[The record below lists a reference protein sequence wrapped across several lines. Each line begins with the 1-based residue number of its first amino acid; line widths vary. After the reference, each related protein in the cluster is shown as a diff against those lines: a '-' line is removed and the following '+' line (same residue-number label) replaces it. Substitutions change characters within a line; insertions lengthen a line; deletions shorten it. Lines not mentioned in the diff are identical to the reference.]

1 MNKHVLI
8 VEDDAPIRESLK
20 RVLENSGYEVI
31 VAADGQKA
39 LEEFESHEVDLVIL
53 DLNLPI
59 KAGWEAFEAL
69 TRTNPLLPVII
80 ITGMPNQFSFAQA
93 AGAGALLEKPIDVP
107 LLMHTI
113 EDLLNEPDDRR
124 LSRLCGFVSSTRYAL
139 AAHSAVQRDLRDR
152 ASKPLTSNLR

>member
-1 MNKHVLI
+1 MNKNVLI
-8 VEDDAPIRESLK
+8 VEDDAPIRESLR

-31 VAADGQKA
+31 AAADGQEA
-39 LEEFESHEVDLVIL
+39 LEQFSSREADIVIL

-59 KAGWEAFEAL
+59 QPGWEIFEVL

-80 ITGMPNQFSFAQA
+80 ITGMPNQFEFAQA

-113 EDLLNEPDDRR
+113 EDLLSEPSEKR
-124 LSRLCGFVSSTRYAL
+124 LGRLCGFVSNTRYAL
-139 AAHSAVQRDLRDR
+139 ATHSALRGDLRER
-152 ASKPLTSNLR
+152 ANVPYKSHCQ

>member
-8 VEDDAPIRESLK
+8 VEDDAPIRESLR
-20 RVLENSGYEVI
+20 RVLENSGYEVT

-39 LEEFESHEVDLVIL
+39 VEEFSAHEADIVIL

-59 KAGWEAFEAL
+59 KAGWEAFEVL

-80 ITGMPNQFSFAQA
+80 ITGMPNQVEFARA

-107 LLMHTI
+107 LLMHTM
-113 EDLLNEPDDRR
+113 EDLLNEPDEKR
-124 LSRLCGFVSSTRYAL
+124 LGRLCGLVSNARCAL
-139 AAHSAVQRDLRDR
+139 GAHSAVPRNWR
-152 ASKPLTSNLR
+152 ARATVPLKAN